1 MICFRFDQDCAIKP
15 VPGALTVEFVLQCP
29 DVTVRIFNEL
39 NFDFRQSTPLSFQ
52 SPSSP
57 ERDAVP
63 CTFREVRLL

>member
-1 MICFRFDQDCAIKP
+1 MICFRFDQDCAIEP
-15 VPGALTVEFVLQCP
+15 VPGALTVAFVLQSP
-29 DVTVRIFNEL
+29 DVTVQIFNDL
-39 NFDFRQSTPLSFQ
+39 NFDFTQPTPLSFQ